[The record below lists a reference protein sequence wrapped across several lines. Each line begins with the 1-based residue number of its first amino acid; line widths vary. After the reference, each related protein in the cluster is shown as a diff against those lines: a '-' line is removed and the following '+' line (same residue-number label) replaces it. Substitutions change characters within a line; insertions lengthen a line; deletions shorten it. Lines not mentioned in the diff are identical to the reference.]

1 MFGNVDLVG
10 DRMVKGAFAKTLDQW
25 RSSGDPIPVILSHE
39 WADPFAL
46 IGKADPRAVMETDVG
61 LVVQGQLDLD
71 NPTAIQVHKL
81 MKDRLLKGWSFGYTV
96 ADGGEKKAED
106 GVNEVSEVELI
117 EVGPTLRGANAEA
130 QLQEIKS
137 ALHEL
142 PKDGPEDED
151 PDDANGDDETS
162 PDEIEEEQPDEEPVP
177 AAKSRSQD
185 PLRTSSLAA
194 ALEVLSD
201 GASLRKYQPEQPE
214 PEPEPPSE
222 DQQRRRFCE
231 LYI

>member
-1 MFGNVDLVG
+1 
-10 DRMVKGAFAKTLDQW
+10 
-25 RSSGDPIPVILSHE
+25 
-39 WADPFAL
+39 
-46 IGKADPRAVMETDVG
+46 METDDG

-71 NPTAIQVHKL
+71 NPIAKQVHKL
-81 MKDRLLKGWSFGYTV
+81 MSERLLKGCRFGYTV
-96 ADGGEKKAED
+96 AKDGEKKAED
-106 GVNEVSEVELI
+106 GANEVYEVDLI

-130 QLQEIKS
+130 QLQKIKS
-137 ALHEL
+137 ALTRTSQ
-142 PKDGPEDED
+142 DGPEDE
-151 PDDANGDDETS
+151 PTPNGDDETS

-214 PEPEPPSE
+214 PEPEPPTE